1 MKDETGKPMNI
12 VHRDVSP
19 QNILISYAGEVKLID
34 FGIAKAVG
42 RQTKTSSGSIKGKFG
57 YMSPEQVRG
66 LPLDKRSDVFSA
78 GIVLYEVLT
87 GERLFLGESDFSTLE
102 KVRDEYTS
110 NPGTTDFMIRK
121 AIERHF
127 NIEMV
132 NEEVFNYPDV
142 QIRQQGG
149 VFQVTAAYEH
159 VVPLVANVSFLVD
172 FDKTVEIQAR

>member
-1 MKDETGKPMNI
+1 MRSRQSGMTFLGLLVLI
-12 VHRDVSP
+12 VVVGSWV
-19 QNILISYAGEVKLID
+19 YAGI
-34 FGIAKAVG
+34 
-42 RQTKTSSGSIKGKFG
+42 
-57 YMSPEQVRG
+57 
-66 LPLDKRSDVFSA
+66 
-78 GIVLYEVLT
+78 
-87 GERLFLGESDFSTLE
+87 RLVPAYLNYQKVASTLE

-132 NEEVFNYPDV
+132 NEDVFNYPDV

-149 VFQVTAAYEH
+149 VFLVTAAYEH